1 MKSQGPI
8 VADIPVLPLEL
19 SQYRRDKCE
28 KNKWREW
35 NISPE
40 FPKTYG
46 RDSTKSATKN
56 PSQTK

>member
-1 MKSQGPI
+1 

-28 KNKWREW
+28 KDKWREW